1 MHRSIAITT
10 VVAFALACRPAATP
24 AADPRQASMS
34 ILTTIGTDSTSAI
47 EGLALFNGR
56 LFVADWKD
64 GSIYRVD
71 PANPAPEKVGQLPT
85 RPGTAILG
93 AVADSVGD
101 LFFAQ
106 PDSGIIYRVA
116 VGRLGAR
123 DFDPHKDVSIFA
135 TGVQHANGITFDA
148 RGHLWITGG
157 DVDALYEV
165 GPAGGRA
172 RVFAKDF
179 SPISTDTTMPVRGYV
194 VNGVAFDTKGNVY
207 TLNTGTGTITRMEV
221 KPNYTPGAATVL
233 VQDPRLL
240 GADGLIADRNDDL
253 WVSCNYLSRLVRVDP
268 AGTLTIA
275 ASRAAAD
282 GSTPTVG
289 TGTPTALRFP
299 AELKRA
305 GRTIYLSNLNF
316 PYGANAKDHVAGAS
330 IAAVRLPTGM

>member
-1 MHRSIAITT
+1 MISL
-10 VVAFALACRPAATP
+10 VALVLACAPAATP
-24 AADPRQASMS
+24 ANDPRQASME
-34 ILTTIGTDSTSAI
+34 ILTTVGIDSTSAI

-71 PANPAPEKVGQLPT
+71 PARPAPEKVGQLPT

-93 AVADSVGD
+93 AAADSVGD

-106 PDSGIIYRVA
+106 PDSGIIYRVP

-123 DFDPHKDVSIFA
+123 DFDPQKDVGIFA
-135 TGVQHANGITFDA
+135 TDVKHANGITFDTH
-148 RGHLWITGG
+148 GHLWITGG

-165 GPAGGRA
+165 GPTGGRA

-179 SPISTDTTMPVRGYV
+179 SPIGTDTTMPVRGYV
-194 VNGVAFDTKGNVY
+194 VNGVAFDSKGNVY
-207 TLNTGTGTITRMEV
+207 TLNTGTGTITRMQV
-221 KPNYTPGAATVL
+221 RSDYTLGATTVL
-233 VQDPRLL
+233 VRDSRLL
-240 GADGLIADRNDDL
+240 GADGLITDRNDDL
-253 WVSCNYLSRLVRVDP
+253 WVSCNYLSRLVRVD
-268 AGTLTIA
+268 LTGAMTIV

-282 GSTPTVG
+282 GSVPTVG
-289 TGTPTALRFP
+289 NGVPTALRFP

-316 PYGANAKDHVAGAS
+316 PYGANAKGHVPGAS